1 MEASQ
6 ALEKLKGGNLR
17 SIGKSNE
24 VVRYIL
30 NSPAL
35 FGGVFTGLFHED
47 PVIRMRSADG
57 IEKVT
62 KVRPMYLQPYKDRL
76 IKDVTKI
83 NQEEVCR
90 RLAQMFSCLE
100 LNREEKMA
108 VAEILC
114 SWIDSEKSKIV
125 IVNSLHT
132 MAKFAKEEQGMR
144 PVVKK
149 DLTISSKMPA
159 LQW

>member
-1 MEASQ
+1 
-6 ALEKLKGGNLR
+6 
-17 SIGKSNE
+17 
-24 VVRYIL
+24 
-30 NSPAL
+30 
-35 FGGVFTGLFHED
+35 
-47 PVIRMRSADG
+47 MRSADG
-57 IEKVT
+57 IEKVS

-83 NQEEVCR
+83 NQQEVCR
-90 RLAQMFSCLE
+90 RLAQMFSYLE

-114 SWIDSEKSKIV
+114 SWIDSEKSMIV

-149 DLTISSKMPA
+149 RLNHIIENASPSVVSRPIN
-159 LQW
+159 